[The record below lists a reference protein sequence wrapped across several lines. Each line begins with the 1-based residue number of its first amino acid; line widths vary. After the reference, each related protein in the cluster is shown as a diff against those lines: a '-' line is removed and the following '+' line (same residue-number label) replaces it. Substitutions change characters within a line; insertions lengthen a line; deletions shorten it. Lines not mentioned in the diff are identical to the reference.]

1 MSTHKSSAVASL
13 EEGQDPAIEF
23 NGGAVDNSRWTPT
36 VSFFSCLYSF
46 ATIDAH
52 KSARS
57 DSQFATNLS
66 FSSGFGFEN
75 RVQSFSS

>member
-13 EEGQDPAIEF
+13 EEGQDPATSF
-23 NGGAVDNSRWTPT
+23 NGGAFDPSRWTPT

-52 KSARS
+52 KSSRS
-57 DSQFATNLS
+57 NLQSPINLS

-75 RVQSFSS
+75 RLQSFSS